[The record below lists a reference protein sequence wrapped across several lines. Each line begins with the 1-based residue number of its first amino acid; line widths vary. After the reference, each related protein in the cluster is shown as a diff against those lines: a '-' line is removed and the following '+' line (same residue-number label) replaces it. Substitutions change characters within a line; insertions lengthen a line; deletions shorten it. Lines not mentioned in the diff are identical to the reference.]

1 MTNGKKPYFPNNWKQ
16 WKEVPDEFL
25 YAPTF
30 GEFIDWKLASWELPS
45 SICCIIRETTSKGK
59 IKEYVY
65 QKRHAANN
73 KIEKLMKTGNE
84 FVVCSDSIVQFIPAQ
99 NTNLLTDEPDYD

>member
-30 GEFIDWKLASWELPS
+30 EEFADWKLSGWELPS
-45 SICCIIRETTSKGK
+45 SICCMIRETTSKGK
-59 IKEYVY
+59 IK
-65 QKRHAANN
+65 HAAEN
-73 KIEKLMKTGNE
+73 KISKLMKTGNE
-84 FVVCSDSIVQFIPAQ
+84 FVICTEDQLHFITYKQ
-99 NTNLLTDEPDYD
+99 DEPDYD

>member
-30 GEFIDWKLASWELPS
+30 EEFIDWKLSGWELPS

-59 IKEYVY
+59 VKEHVY
-65 QKRHAANN
+65 QKRHAADN
-73 KIEKLMKTGNE
+73 KIKKLMQTGSE
-84 FVVCSDSIVQFIPAQ
+84 FLVCTDDSLHLISPK
-99 NTNLLTDEPDYD
+99 TDEPDFD